1 MEHRIAINNI
11 DIWQPDKE
19 GLGYAFETTY
29 TEDSVRVQSG
39 VGHFTPMFTVE
50 QLSYSATDVPV
61 AEAAKILQQVAKGQ
75 NFTLHYFSLYF
86 NKWMDG
92 TFYVG
97 KGDSNFKS
105 LEIGDEKV
113 KSLSFNMTGVNPI

>member
-11 DIWQPDKE
+11 DIWQPDKG

-39 VGHFTPMFTVE
+39 AGHFTPIFTVE
-50 QLSYSATDVPV
+50 QLSYSASDVPV
-61 AEAAKILQQVAKGQ
+61 VEAAKILQQVAKGQ
-75 NFTLHYFSLYF
+75 NFTLHYYSLYLG
-86 NKWMDG
+86 KWRDAV
-92 TFYVG
+92 FYVG

-105 LEIGDEKV
+105 LKVNEEKV
-113 KSLSFNMTGVNPI
+113 ESLTFNMTGVNPI